1 MSRVP
6 PTLEVYAIPH
16 GVLED
21 TGALLRERGVLGLEA
36 VVLWLGQVD
45 GPRNA
50 SIITAVMPGQIAY
63 RSDAGCA
70 VEVPPEALSDIVRL
84 LPDGVFV
91 LVRIHTHPGAA
102 YHSPV
107 DDTNMLIAHQG
118 AISIVV
124 PDFAATPIDLTRC
137 SVNELR
143 HPTGWRELTDKEVA
157 RRFEV
162 L

>member
-6 PTLEVYAIPH
+6 PTLEAYAIPH
-16 GVLED
+16 RILDD
-21 TGALLRERGVLGLEA
+21 TGSLLRERGVLGLEA
-36 VVLWLGQVD
+36 VVLWLGRVD

-50 SIITAVMPGQIAY
+50 SILAAVMPGQVAY
-63 RSDAGCA
+63 RGESGCA
-70 VEVPPEALSDIVRL
+70 VEVPPDALSDIVRL
-84 LPDGVFV
+84 LPDGIFV
-91 LVRIHTHPGAA
+91 LARIHTHPGAA

-124 PDFAATPIDLTRC
+124 PDFATAPIDLAQC
-137 SVNELR
+137 SMNELR
-143 HPTGWRELTDKEVA
+143 HPTGWRELTDDEVA